1 MGGTVEQWVDRV
13 HHEVEGTDVD
23 ARGQHV
29 MRCLLVYTRLVTRP
43 MERKRGEEA
52 RELRRRR
59 HAKWLVCAAL
69 VRIYKQQRQ
78 EAELRCRAAGRVGL
92 VCAST
97 RNVGRLG
104 PKGGVTY
111 DETRRHKA
119 HIKETEVYRT
129 HRWPRRDK
137 CGQTLVGIL
146 HHMWDVT

>member
-1 MGGTVEQWVDRV
+1 MEARQGGATTDRRLAERRLRRQLWTVFRVRREALDELKGPIEVANWVGSIEQWVDRV

-23 ARGQHV
+23 ARVQHV

-97 RNVGRLG
+97 RNVG
-104 PKGGVTY
+104 T
-111 DETRRHKA
+111 
-119 HIKETEVYRT
+119 
-129 HRWPRRDK
+129 
-137 CGQTLVGIL
+137 VG
-146 HHMWDVT
+146 